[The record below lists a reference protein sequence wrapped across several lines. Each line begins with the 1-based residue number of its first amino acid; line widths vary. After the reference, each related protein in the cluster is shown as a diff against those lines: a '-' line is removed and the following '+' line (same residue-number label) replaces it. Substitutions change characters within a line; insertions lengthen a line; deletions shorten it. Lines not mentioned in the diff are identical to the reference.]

1 MAEPAARFY
10 ESQGLRLHYA
20 DWGNETA
27 PPLVLIHGGLD
38 HCRNWDAIARE
49 LQPHFHIVAP
59 DLRGHGDSE
68 WAKGSSYSLS
78 DNVYDLTRLMRFAE
92 LRDAAIVGHSMGG
105 MVGLVY
111 AGTYPDR
118 VSRLAVLDGAFLSNS
133 QPAAFHEQMSRW
145 IGQLDRISEHQSSAF
160 KTIEEAA
167 QRLSARNKR
176 LTPELA
182 LHLARHGVRR
192 DADGFYRWKFDHY
205 QRARAPYR
213 LSPDDYAALWSR
225 IACPTLLMWGSE
237 SFLPDPEAA
246 GLLAHFKDAELV
258 KIAGAGHWLHHDR
271 LDEVLTSLR
280 RLLGTAPSTMRP
292 SGPSHPTEN
301 RT

>member
-10 ESQGLRLHYA
+10 ESQGLQLHYA
-20 DWGNETA
+20 DWGNEAA
-27 PPLVLIHGGLD
+27 PPLILIHGGLD
-38 HCRNWDAIARE
+38 HCRNWDAVAKE

-78 DNVYDLTRLMRFAE
+78 DNVHDLTRLMRV
-92 LRDAAIVGHSMGG
+92 LNVQDAAIVGHSMGG
-105 MVGLVY
+105 MIALAY

-118 VSRLAVLDGAFLSNS
+118 VSRLAVLDGAFLSGS
-133 QPAAFHEQMSRW
+133 QPAPIAERMSRW
-145 IGQLDRISEHQSSAF
+145 IDQLERISEHEPSAF

-167 QRLSARNKR
+167 QRLSARNRR

-182 LHLARHGVRR
+182 LHLARHGVRQN
-192 DADGFYRWKFDHY
+192 ADGLYRWKFDHY

-213 LSPDDYAALWSR
+213 LTPEDYADLWSR
-225 IACPTLLMWGSE
+225 VTCPTLLMWGSE

-246 GLLAHFKDAELV
+246 GLLAHFRQAELV
-258 KIAGAGHWLHHDR
+258 KLDGAGHWLHHDR
-271 LDEVLTSLR
+271 LDDVLASLR
-280 RLLGTAPSTMRP
+280 GFLEVPS
-292 SGPSHPTEN
+292 
-301 RT
+301 

>member
-10 ESQGLRLHYA
+10 ESQGLQLHYA
-20 DWGNETA
+20 DWGNEAA
-27 PPLVLIHGGLD
+27 PPLILIHGGLD
-38 HCRNWDAIARE
+38 HCRNWDAVARE

-78 DNVYDLTRLMRFAE
+78 DNVHDLTRLMRV
-92 LRDAAIVGHSMGG
+92 LNVQDAAIVGHSMGG
-105 MVGLVY
+105 MIALAY

-118 VSRLAVLDGAFLSNS
+118 VSRLAVLDGAFLSGS
-133 QPAAFHEQMSRW
+133 QPAPIAERMSRW
-145 IGQLDRISEHQSSAF
+145 IDQLERISEHEPSAF

-167 QRLSARNKR
+167 QRLSARNRR

-182 LHLARHGVRR
+182 LHLARHGVRQN
-192 DADGFYRWKFDHY
+192 ADGLYRWKFDHY

-213 LSPDDYAALWSR
+213 LTPEDYADLWSR
-225 IACPTLLMWGSE
+225 VTCPTLLMWGSE

-246 GLLAHFKDAELV
+246 GLLAHFRQVELV
-258 KIAGAGHWLHHDR
+258 KLDGAGHWLHHDR
-271 LDEVLTSLR
+271 LGEVLASLR
-280 RLLGTAPSTMRP
+280 GFLGVPS
-292 SGPSHPTEN
+292 
-301 RT
+301 